1 MVEGLI
7 FLAALILFI
16 DYMNKFYVSK
26 DVDDPNTKRFL
37 KEIVKISEESKI
49 QMPMKTV
56 LSLIGIVAIG
66 TMSYFGIQEK
76 INQHSTRLDLM
87 EADLLKKAEQT
98 PKNLEMYMLIEHNA
112 KLIEKHQKQLDENI
126 HTKVLLKEA
135 EKKILKLQE
144 DVEKLIRKNGV
155 K

>member
-1 MVEGLI
+1 M
-7 FLAALILFI
+7 A
-16 DYMNKFYVSK
+16 
-26 DVDDPNTKRFL
+26 R

-144 DVEKLIRKNGV
+144 DVEKLIRKNGI

>member
-1 MVEGLI
+1 M
-7 FLAALILFI
+7 A
-16 DYMNKFYVSK
+16 
-26 DVDDPNTKRFL
+26 R

-144 DVEKLIRKNGV
+144 DVEKLKDSNRDIRYKNGTGQ
-155 K
+155 

>member
-1 MVEGLI
+1 M
-7 FLAALILFI
+7 A
-16 DYMNKFYVSK
+16 
-26 DVDDPNTKRFL
+26 R

-98 PKNLEMYMLIEHNA
+98 PKNLEMYMLIEHLA
-112 KLIEKHQKQLDENI
+112 GQIESIEKEIEASRYNKVNI
-126 HTKVLLKEA
+126 DHLKEQVDLLQ
-135 EKKILKLQE
+135 KKI
-144 DVEKLIRKNGV
+144 NGNH
-155 K
+155 

>member
-1 MVEGLI
+1 M
-7 FLAALILFI
+7 A
-16 DYMNKFYVSK
+16 
-26 DVDDPNTKRFL
+26 R

-98 PKNLEMYMLIEHNA
+98 PKNLEIYMLIEHNA

>member
-1 MVEGLI
+1 M
-7 FLAALILFI
+7 A
-16 DYMNKFYVSK
+16 
-26 DVDDPNTKRFL
+26 R

-76 INQHSTRLDLM
+76 INQHSTRLDLK